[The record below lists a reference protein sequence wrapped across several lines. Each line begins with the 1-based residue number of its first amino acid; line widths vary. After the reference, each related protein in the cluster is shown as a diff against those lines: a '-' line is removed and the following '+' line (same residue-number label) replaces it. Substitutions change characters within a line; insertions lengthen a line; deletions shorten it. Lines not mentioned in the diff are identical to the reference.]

1 MNKEGEEKKVKE
13 ERVEEEGV
21 EKEKIKGEKV
31 KERKVEEKNV
41 DEVKGEIRDRVIEQE
56 MKSSYLDYAMSVIV
70 GRALPDVRDGLKPV
84 HRRILFAMH
93 QMGLFHNKP
102 FKKSARVVGEVLGK
116 FHPHGDTAV
125 YDALVRMAQ
134 DFSMRYPL
142 VEGQGNFGSIDGDS
156 PAAMRYTE
164 VRLSRIAEEMLVG
177 IEKETVDFVRN
188 FDNTLEEPV
197 FLPSRIPNLLLN
209 GSSGIAV
216 GMATNIP
223 PHNLNEVADA
233 IIHLIDN
240 PEASV
245 NELLNFIKGPD
256 FPTGGI
262 IYGTNGIRKA
272 YTTGRGLITVRARVD
287 FETIRG
293 KQAIVVSEIPFMVN
307 KSELLEEIARLVKE
321 KRIDGLTD
329 LRDESDKH
337 GIRIVIMIRNDSNQE
352 IILNQL
358 YKHTK
363 LQTTFGINLLTL
375 VNGKPKTLG
384 LKELIQEFI
393 NHRRRVVRKAL
404 EFDLKKAR
412 LREEI
417 VKGLLTAIMNIDEVV
432 KLIKSSR
439 TVEEAKQG
447 LMNNYEMTENQANAV
462 LNMKLQKLS
471 SLEQEKLK
479 QELEDLKTRIRGIE
493 EKLSDE
499 NKILAIIKDEM
510 LELKQKYGDDRRTEI
525 IEEETIDLNIEDL
538 IEDEKVVVLLTNR
551 GYIKRTK
558 LKKYRSQSRGGKGVK
573 AVITKE
579 EDFVK
584 QVIITTNKSYLL
596 FFTNT
601 GRVFRL
607 KAYEIP
613 EYDRN
618 SRGRPIINFL
628 RLNNNEFI
636 TEMITLKQEDFV
648 NKYLVF
654 ATKQGIVKR
663 TKTEEYYTTRN
674 GIKAIILGEND
685 ELVSV
690 GLSDGNSELLIA
702 TKYGFAA
709 RFKEEEIRVM
719 GRNSRGVIGV
729 RLSKD
734 KVVNGVKV
742 NDEVVDMILINNR
755 TDDKTNSEDIQ
766 VLTVTSKGFGKRT
779 RITEYRLTGR
789 GVKGVI
795 NIKINEKV
803 GFVVGVKGVVT
814 NKEDTSKEGKSNDE
828 LLVVTKKGITIRTPV
843 DQVSIIGRNT
853 QGVRIIRL
861 DENDEVVDV
870 ELIRKVEE

>member
-233 IIHLIDN
+233 IIHLIHN

-321 KRIDGLTD
+321 KRIDGITD

-709 RFKEEEIRVM
+709 RFKEEEVRVM

-795 NIKINEKV
+795 NIKVNEKV
-803 GFVVGVKGVVT
+803 GFVVGVKGIVT